1 MVLRVR
7 PARVWPDKLARPN
20 RTGLSGRQKGVEYNM
35 INLKNILCPIDH
47 SDCSKDALRYA
58 VSFAMKD
65 ESKLY
70 LLHVIDIRAFDESI
84 NSMTMQAPDDETLK
98 QLKTKL
104 LECIPEEM
112 RDDMD
117 VEAIVVQGIPFAE
130 IISTAREKEVDMIVI
145 GSHGRTGI
153 AHIML
158 GSVSEKVVRKAPC
171 PVLTVRKSNHEFT
184 MP

>member
-1 MVLRVR
+1 
-7 PARVWPDKLARPN
+7 
-20 RTGLSGRQKGVEYNM
+20 M
-35 INLKNILCPIDH
+35 ITLKKILCPIDH
-47 SDCSKDALRYA
+47 SDCSKEALKYA

-70 LLHVIDIRAFDESI
+70 MLHVIDIRSFSESI
-84 NSMTMQAPDDETLK
+84 DAMTPQIPDDETIK

-104 LECIPEEM
+104 LDCIPEEI
-112 RDDMD
+112 RDDMN
-117 VEAIVVQGIPFAE
+117 VEALVVQGIPFVE
-130 IISTAREKEVDMIVI
+130 IIRTARENDIDMIVI

-153 AHIML
+153 AHMML

-171 PVLTVRKSNHEFT
+171 PVLTVKPSNHKFD

>member
-1 MVLRVR
+1 
-7 PARVWPDKLARPN
+7 
-20 RTGLSGRQKGVEYNM
+20 M
-35 INLKNILCPIDH
+35 INLKNILCPVDH
-47 SDCSKDALRYA
+47 SDCSKEALRYA

-65 ESKLY
+65 NSKLY

-84 NSMTMQAPDDETLK
+84 DTMTPQIPDDETLK

-104 LECIPEEM
+104 LDCIPEEI
-112 RDDMD
+112 RDDMN
-117 VEAIVVQGIPFAE
+117 VEALVVQGIPFVE
-130 IISTAREKEVDMIVI
+130 IIGTAKENDIDMIVI

-153 AHIML
+153 THMMM

-171 PVLTVRKSNHEFT
+171 PVLTVRKSDHKFT